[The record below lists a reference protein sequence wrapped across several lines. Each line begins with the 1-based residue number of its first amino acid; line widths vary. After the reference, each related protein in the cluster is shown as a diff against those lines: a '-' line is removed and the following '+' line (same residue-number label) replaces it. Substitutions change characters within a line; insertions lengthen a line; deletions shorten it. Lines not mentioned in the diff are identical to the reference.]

1 MTVGEKIKKI
11 RTFRGMTQKELGLA
25 IGFEEKG
32 ADNRI
37 AQYETN
43 YRVPKRE
50 LLDKIAQALRVDRQN
65 FYTVQPGCAEDFMRT
80 FFWLDEDSPGSIRLF
95 QLVRNPGKTGGPPM
109 IPPSATTTRT
119 TGPLNLPWV
128 STSTMALWMI
138 SCGNGSCASRSC
150 TPGRSPGRNTLSGNS
165 TGRVP
170 VMTAKNLTTM
180 FLGEK
185 KNRAS
190 KTALLNLS
198 FSRAVRLPFAII
210 LLCDRVKTNR
220 INPVSQGKV
229 TGQKPCIHA
238 GLRRFDAHS
247 HSMVPTGFGVRS
259 YSTRHTPGTSARIRF
274 VTA

>member
-25 IGFEEKG
+25 IGLEEKG

-65 FYTVQPGCAEDFMRT
+65 FYTVQLGCAEDFMRT
-80 FFWLDEDSPGSIRLF
+80 FLWLDEDSPGSIRLF
-95 QLVRNPGKTGGPPM
+95 QLVRNPGKTG
-109 IPPSATTTRT
+109 T

-150 TPGRSPGRNTLSGNS
+150 TPGRSPGRNTLSGKS
-165 TGRVP
+165 TGRRP
-170 VMTAKNLTTM
+170 VMIV
-180 FLGEK
+180 G
-185 KNRAS
+185 S
-190 KTALLNLS
+190 
-198 FSRAVRLPFAII
+198 
-210 LLCDRVKTNR
+210 
-220 INPVSQGKV
+220 VSQSFNG
-229 TGQKPCIHA
+229 GRPNNDI
-238 GLRRFDAHS
+238 
-247 HSMVPTGFGVRS
+247 
-259 YSTRHTPGTSARIRF
+259 
-274 VTA
+274 

>member
-95 QLVRNPGKTGGPPM
+95 QLVRNPGKCNASDDKSVRYNDSDEWPAHAPVGMWIDYGLVNEFLREWFLRKEQLK
-109 IPPSATTTRT
+109 S
-119 TGPLNLPWV
+119 GE
-128 STSTMALWMI
+128 I
-138 SCGNGSCASRSC
+138 SEDEYFEWKINWPASSSSVDEKGND
-150 TPGRSPGRNTLSGNS
+150 
-165 TGRVP
+165 
-170 VMTAKNLTTM
+170 
-180 FLGEK
+180 K
-185 KNRAS
+185 KN
-190 KTALLNLS
+190 N
-198 FSRAVRLPFAII
+198 
-210 LLCDRVKTNR
+210 
-220 INPVSQGKV
+220 
-229 TGQKPCIHA
+229 
-238 GLRRFDAHS
+238 
-247 HSMVPTGFGVRS
+247 S
-259 YSTRHTPGTSARIRF
+259 YDWRNYRHE
-274 VTA
+274 